1 MLAAG
6 KKLQN
11 LAPRTLRFS
20 AFAEGIQSQIQSQ
33 RRRQEC
39 PPHIT
44 RPNNTYFTT
53 TNWKLVE
60 AVGAPGDVAFTVML

>member
-1 MLAAG
+1 MPDAD

-20 AFAEGIQSQIQSQ
+20 AFAEGIQTQIQSQ
-33 RRRQEC
+33 RRRTGVSAPHN
-39 PPHIT
+39 PPH
-44 RPNNTYFTT
+44 TYFTT

-60 AVGAPGDVAFTVML
+60 AVGAAGDVAFTVML